1 VTAAPVIR
9 PDNSPQFVI
18 EVLIESGKNLGKVY
32 TFTKQ
37 KISLGR
43 EPDNDVILE
52 DIKASRHH
60 CEIKLTASGIRI
72 RNISDKNVLFLND
85 NMIKE
90 VSVNQP
96 VKLTLG
102 DTQLTVRYKVFNPE
116 FLAQLSLAKKP
127 QVFALGSNSNL
138 GRMRLYGVALLIGLI
153 AYLYFE
159 PETKKSEPVPVRSQ
173 FEVTKSIEQSINTIK
188 DIEQKRIQTGQD
200 TLQFQL
206 AQQQYLR
213 GFRDYR
219 QGQYARSI
227 QSFQAAL
234 SFFPNH
240 DLSKK
245 YWALAKRKFDEQ
257 IQQNMILGKRYL
269 GKNNFRLCKSSFSQV
284 MVMLKDINDPIFK
297 EAKQLYDECHVRLE
311 GGH

>member
-1 VTAAPVIR
+1 MSAAPMIR
-9 PDNSPQFVI
+9 PDGSPQFVI
-18 EVLIESGKNLGKVY
+18 EVVLESGKNVGKIY

-60 CEIKLTASGIRI
+60 CEIKLTPSGIRI
-72 RNISDKNVLFLND
+72 RNVSDKNVLFLND

-102 DTQLTVRYKVFNPE
+102 DTHLTVRYKIFNPE
-116 FLAQLSLAKKP
+116 FLEQLSLAKKP
-127 QVFALGSNSNL
+127 KVFAKGVGSDW
-138 GRMRLYGVALLIGLI
+138 GRIRLYGIALLIGLI
-153 AYLYFE
+153 AYMYFS

-173 FEVTKSIEQSINTIK
+173 FDVTKSIEQSISTIK

-206 AQQQYLR
+206 AQQHYLK

-245 YWALAKRKFDEQ
+245 YWALAKRKFDGQ

-284 MVMLKDINDPIFK
+284 MIMLKDINDPIFK
-297 EAKQLYDECHVRLE
+297 EAKQLFDECSVRLE